1 MIKNIKIRTI
11 LRVLMISVIA
21 VQLCIGGIT
30 LIKLNKISTHAAYLH
45 DSALP
50 NSLQIEDL
58 RFHVIQIQQ
67 FLTDAS
73 ATQSKPGYDD
83 GFGEA
88 KSNFDSANKII
99 DSFLANNINKKEFT
113 ELKSELKDYYNLGV
127 QMSNTYINEGTD
139 AGNLMMSQF
148 DPIATKITDSLE
160 TLRTNYVDSANSS
173 TNEIKQDI
181 KLMNYSIV
189 GLTITAIVF
198 IFLMTGQT
206 ILVIVKQINIFK
218 DRLHAISDGDGD
230 LRQNIVMP
238 EKTEFGQMSSR
249 FNKFL
254 QNMREIVIQIIDS
267 SDVIHENSNELDL
280 AVTKSNQDILQI
292 KSKAIDVSKRMKDSS
307 VGLSQVTSKIDNL
320 AIGLD
325 SVLDRTKI
333 AEESSQSVLQEAHAG
348 GAEIQNAV
356 ESVESV
362 KTASVEMSHVISEL
376 ANATQRVQQMAESI
390 TSIAAQTNLL
400 ALNASIESARAGEA
414 GRGFAVVA
422 EEIRNLAEESK
433 NSATEIN
440 SLIHD
445 IQQKTQLAQST
456 ISDELDQVQNSV
468 MVANGAR
475 DKFQSILSEIDQV
488 VLQLQAIF
496 KESTN
501 QTQVAHQLNSF
512 FLDIDETVTNS
523 ANASDEISEYM
534 NQISSTLQNVGL
546 HSTELNQMSETLKDI
561 TKRFKV

>member
-99 DSFLANNINKKEFT
+99 DSFLANNIDKKEFT

-127 QMSNTYINEGTD
+127 QMANTYIDEGTD

-160 TLRTNYVDSANSS
+160 TLRTNYVNSANSS

-181 KLMNYSIV
+181 KLMDYSII

-206 ILVIVKQINIFK
+206 TLVIVKQINIFK

-307 VGLSQVTSKIDNL
+307 VGLSRVTTKMDNL